1 MVPVPVFTFLSN
13 VHPGLVVI
21 MLFPFVEIL
30 AIMKSPSVVPVGL
43 FTVILVPARVP
54 DPEGVLLTIWLVENL
69 ANRENINKIKNLES
83 IDLESPKAVF
93 FLQNRKGKYVLYDD
107 LNCIN
112 LLLVY
117 RVTINS

>member
-1 MVPVPVFTFLSN
+1 MAPVPVFTFLSN

-69 ANRENINKIKNLES
+69 ANSNDMNNKKNFDRVAFEILNADNFS
-83 IDLESPKAVF
+83 HKD
-93 FLQNRKGKYVLYDD
+93 RKFGKLYEKI
-107 LNCIN
+107 NCIN
-112 LLLVY
+112 LYCFTGKL
-117 RVTINS
+117 